1 MTMPTPSDQELHAYA
16 DGQLDADR
24 RREVERYLADHP
36 DAAREVDAIRQQTDG
51 LRRQHADLGRFVAP
65 PRLDPAQIRLAQ
77 AARRRRAMALAASL
91 VLMLGLGSV
100 GGWQIRD
107 AAIRANY
114 LPMADAVQA
123 YRMFASDAAPSMV
136 DFRSSQPAE
145 LQAWLNRHFVQPAPL
160 PDFNAFGFQ
169 PVGGTR

>member
-1 MTMPTPSDQELHAYA
+1 MCIR
-16 DGQLDADR
+16 DR
-24 RREVERYLADHP
+24 
-36 DAAREVDAIRQQTDG
+36 QTDG
-51 LRRQHADLGRFVAP
+51 LRRQHADLGRFAAP

-77 AARRRRAMALAASL
+77 VARRRRAMALAASL
-91 VLMLGLGSV
+91 VLMLVLGSV

-145 LQAWLNRHFVQPAPL
+145 LQALSLIHI
-160 PDFNAFGFQ
+160 
-169 PVGGTR
+169 